1 MTDPHEEHGEILR
14 RALNAEAD
22 TVTPSADGLERIR
35 TRIEERRHRRFGWA
49 WFTESWARPVLAVG
63 AAVAIAGIGVS
74 APQTVN
80 LFTSPAGHNGSTA
93 GGNQAPPSTV
103 TNAQGQPNGS
113 QTQGP
118 PPPSQNGKPANS
130 QSPTPPSSSSTSA
143 CRPPGGGD
151 GGSPPQSASSPEPES
166 TEASKPT
173 ASPCASAPA
182 PTAPPP
188 SSEPPDK
195 PTDKPTKEPEPSV
208 TPTPTASEQ
217 SANEPPPTSNNP

>member
-35 TRIEERRHRRFGWA
+35 TRIENRRQRRFGWA

-80 LFTSPAGHNGSTA
+80 LFTSPAGHNGSSA
-93 GGNQAPPSTV
+93 GGNEAPTSNLP
-103 TNAQGQPNGS
+103 NAQGQPNGS
-113 QTQGP
+113 QTKGP
-118 PPPSQNGKPANS
+118 PPPAKNGKPASS

-143 CRPPGGGD
+143 CQPPGSGD
-151 GGSPPQSASSPEPES
+151 GGSPPQSAATPAPGS
-166 TEASKPT
+166 TVPSQPT
-173 ASPCASAPA
+173 ATACPSTPPPA
-182 PTAPPP
+182 APPP
-188 SSEPPDK
+188 SSEPTDK
-195 PTDKPTKEPEPSV
+195 PTDKPTEDPQPSV

-217 SANEPPPTSNNP
+217 SANEPSDSTP